1 LKISAPAPT
10 IGLAL
15 GSGASRGWSHIG
27 ILRALD
33 EAGIRPDI
41 ICGTSVGAM
50 IGGAWLTGR
59 LDALEEWV
67 RGSTRTDVLRFF
79 DLKFSQSGF
88 VNTERLK
95 NFLHDYVVAE
105 DCRIETFGNRFLAVA
120 TELETGHEVWLQEGS
135 MAEAIRAS
143 MAMPGLFAAVRDGD
157 RWLVDGGLVNP
168 VPVSACRALGAD
180 VVIGVN
186 LNSDIIGKWR
196 KRAEAAAE
204 REAVGLLGSFK
215 KQAREYRSSLFP
227 GSGDKDAPPGLL
239 YGVSSAIYI
248 FQDRITR
255 SRLEAD
261 PADVIIEPKVGDIGL
276 LEFHRAADAIAIGE
290 EAVDL
295 VIDELSRLLET
306 RRSA

>member
-1 LKISAPAPT
+1 M
-10 IGLAL
+10 
-15 GSGASRGWSHIG
+15 
-27 ILRALD
+27 RALED
-33 EAGIRPDI
+33 AGIRPDI

-59 LDALEEWV
+59 FDALEEWV
-67 RGSTRTDVLRFF
+67 RGSSRTDVLRFF

-88 VNTERLK
+88 VNTERMK
-95 NFLHDYVVAE
+95 RFLQDYVVVD
-105 DCRIETFGNRFLAVA
+105 DCRIERFGNRFLAVA
-120 TELETGHEVWLQEGS
+120 TELETGHEVWLQQGS

-143 MAMPGLFAAVRDGD
+143 MAMPGLFPAVRDGD

-168 VPVSACRALGAD
+168 VPVSACRGLGAD

-186 LNSDIIGKWR
+186 LNSDIVGKWR

-204 REAVGLLGSFK
+204 REAVGLLGSFR
-215 KQAREYRSSLFP
+215 KQAREYRNSLFP
-227 GSGDKDAPPGLL
+227 GAGDRDAPPGLL

-261 PADVIIEPKVGDIGL
+261 PADILIEPKVGDIGL

-290 EAVDL
+290 EAVDA
-295 VIDELSRLLET
+295 VIDDIRRLFAD
-306 RRSA
+306 RQSA